1 MPLGR
6 YLHRVAAGA
15 DLTSAEAY
23 DAMTL
28 LLAGGA
34 SEAVVGA
41 FLVALHVK
49 RETAPELAGF
59 ARAMREHMVVV
70 DAGPDVID
78 IVGTGGDGAGTF
90 NISTVAAMVLAGAGG
105 KVAKHGNRA
114 ISGRVG
120 SADVLEALGVS
131 IAMTPE
137 EAAGAVRE
145 IGLGFLF
152 APHLHPAM
160 KNVQGVR
167 RELKMRTVFNLLG
180 PLANPARAQTQ
191 VIGAPS
197 VEFAKIMAEALAE
210 LGTGHSYVVHGVID
224 GTGGLDEVSISG
236 PTVVYEVWSGRVK
249 KSVWTPED
257 FGVSR
262 VPLEALAGGDATDNA
277 RITREILDGTR
288 GPKRDIAI
296 VNAAV
301 GLMAGGLANAPKEA
315 MEKGGGSDRFRKS
328 YGGARSI
335 AKEVRQKSVASVR
348 GRLGYIAVPFSS
360 LSASGP
366 TIRKP
371 GPSFHPLAERRCG

>member
-1 MPLGR
+1 MPLGS

-49 RETAPELAGF
+49 RETPLELTGF
-59 ARAMREHMVVV
+59 ARAMREQMVVV

-120 SADVLEALGVS
+120 SADVLEALGVR

-137 EAAGAVRE
+137 EAASAVRE

-180 PLANPARAQTQ
+180 PLANPARTQSQ

-197 VEFAKIMAEALAE
+197 EDYAEIMAEALAN
-210 LGTGHSYVVHGVID
+210 LGTGHSFVVHGVIA
-224 GTGGLDEVSISG
+224 GNGGLDEVSTTG
-236 PTVVYEVWSGRVK
+236 PTLVYEVWSGRVE
-249 KSVWTPED
+249 KSVWMPED
-257 FGVSR
+257 FGVPR
-262 VPLEALAGGDATDNA
+262 VMLDALAGGDASDNA
-277 RITREILDGTR
+277 RITREILDGMR

-301 GLMAGGLANAPKEA
+301 GLMAGGLAQAPKEA
-315 MEKGGGSDRFRKS
+315 MEKAAEAIDSGKAKAVLEALQKRF
-328 YGGARSI
+328 
-335 AKEVRQKSVASVR
+335 AK
-348 GRLGYIAVPFSS
+348 
-360 LSASGP
+360 
-366 TIRKP
+366 
-371 GPSFHPLAERRCG
+371 

>member
-6 YLHRVAAGA
+6 HLHRVAAGA

-28 LLAGGA
+28 LLVGVT

-59 ARAMREHMVVV
+59 SRAMREHMVVV

-120 SADVLEALGVS
+120 SADVLEALGVR

-180 PLANPARAQTQ
+180 PLANPARAQSQ

-197 VEFAKIMAEALAE
+197 EAFAKILAEALAE

-224 GTGGLDEVSISG
+224 GKSGLDEVSTSG

-257 FGVSR
+257 FGVPR
-262 VPLEALAGGDATDNA
+262 VPLEALAGGDAT
-277 RITREILDGTR
+277 
-288 GPKRDIAI
+288 
-296 VNAAV
+296 
-301 GLMAGGLANAPKEA
+301 
-315 MEKGGGSDRFRKS
+315 
-328 YGGARSI
+328 
-335 AKEVRQKSVASVR
+335 
-348 GRLGYIAVPFSS
+348 
-360 LSASGP
+360 
-366 TIRKP
+366 
-371 GPSFHPLAERRCG
+371 

>member
-1 MPLGR
+1 MSLGR
-6 YLHRVAAGA
+6 YLQSVAAGA
-15 DLTSAEAY
+15 ALTTAEAY

-120 SADVLEALGVS
+120 SADVLEALGVR

-137 EAAGAVRE
+137 EAASAVRE

-180 PLANPARAQTQ
+180 PLANPARAQSQ

-197 VEFAKIMAEALAE
+197 EEYAKIMAEALAE
-210 LGTGHSYVVHGVID
+210 LGTEHSYVVHGMID
-224 GTGGLDEVSISG
+224 GEGGLDEVSISG
-236 PTVVYEVWSGRVK
+236 PTVVYEVWSGRVT

-257 FGVSR
+257 FGVPR

-277 RITREILDGTR
+277 RITQEILGGMM
-288 GPKRDIAI
+288 GPMRDIAI

-315 MEKGGGSDRFRKS
+315 MEKAAEAVDSGRAMAVLEALQERF
-328 YGGARSI
+328 
-335 AKEVRQKSVASVR
+335 AKK
-348 GRLGYIAVPFSS
+348 I
-360 LSASGP
+360 
-366 TIRKP
+366 
-371 GPSFHPLAERRCG
+371 